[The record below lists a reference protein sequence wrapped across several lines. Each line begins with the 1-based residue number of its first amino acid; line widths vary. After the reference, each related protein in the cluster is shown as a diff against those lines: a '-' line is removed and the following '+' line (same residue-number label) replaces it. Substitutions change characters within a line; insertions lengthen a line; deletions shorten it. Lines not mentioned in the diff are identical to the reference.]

1 MCNFCNS
8 SVNFILKRDKKKV
21 FKFASLQ
28 SDFAGE
34 ILRRNGIDETTLN
47 TLILA
52 EGGTKIYKRSSAALR
67 IAGRLRFPWHLTY
80 VFIIIPPFI
89 RDFIYD
95 IIARNRYRWFGKR
108 DACRIPTAEER
119 ERFVE

>member
-1 MCNFCNS
+1 M
-8 SVNFILKRDKKKV
+8 

-28 SDFAGE
+28 SGFAEE

-52 EGGTKIYKRSSAALR
+52 ESGTKIYKRSSAALR
-67 IAGRLRFPWHLTY
+67 IARRLRFPWHLFY
-80 VFIIIPPFI
+80 AFIIIPPFI

-95 IIARNRYRWFGKR
+95 IIARNRYKWFGKR